1 MKVSQWLRRSAAVL
15 TVLAISS
22 TPSVAQGPGWTAV
35 STVKEVVVTVNGG
48 INVRL
53 DPLLVDCVSQS
64 GYGPAFASIYPDHP
78 GINRMKA
85 DLLAA
90 LLAGNKVMLYLWDN
104 TCRAVEMRIF
114 AE

>member
-1 MKVSQWLRRSAAVL
+1 MKIPIWLRRMTAIVA
-15 TVLAISS
+15 VLAISS
-22 TPSVAQGPGWTAV
+22 APAVAQGPGWTAV

-53 DPLLVDCVSQS
+53 DPLLVDCLSQS
-64 GYGPAFASIYPDHP
+64 GYGPSFASIYPDHP

-90 LLAGNKVMLYLWDN
+90 LLTGNKVMLYLWDN